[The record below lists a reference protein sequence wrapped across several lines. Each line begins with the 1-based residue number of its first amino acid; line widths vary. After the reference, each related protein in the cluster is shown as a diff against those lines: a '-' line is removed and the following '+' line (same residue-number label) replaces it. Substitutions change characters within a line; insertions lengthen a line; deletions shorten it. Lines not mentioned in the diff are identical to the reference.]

1 MARAARVHGRAMIL
15 RTRSLAVYILGGAI
29 VLVEGWITG
38 RNPAS
43 ALVFALAVMATLVCV
58 QLLAVE
64 IFGPRS
70 ARKQYRERAALA
82 GAFTVDWDEECL
94 RSTSDRGHSKTA
106 WREMFT
112 FRLGQGLA
120 LLYLSSNL
128 YIVLPLRFLNE
139 AQQLDLLERLRE
151 ARTPGRHRP

>member
-1 MARAARVHGRAMIL
+1 M
-15 RTRSLAVYILGGAI
+15 
-29 VLVEGWITG
+29 LVATWITG
-38 RNPAS
+38 RNLAS
-43 ALVFALAVMATLVCV
+43 ALVFMLAFLATLLCA

-82 GAFTVDWDEECL
+82 EAFTVEWDEECL

-106 WREMFT
+106 WKEMFA
-112 FRLGQGLA
+112 FRLGQGQA

-128 YIVLPLRFLNE
+128 YTVLPLRFLDE
-139 AQQLDLLERLRE
+139 AQQLDLQGRLRE
-151 ARTPGRHRP
+151 ARTPGGHWPRRRLGRC